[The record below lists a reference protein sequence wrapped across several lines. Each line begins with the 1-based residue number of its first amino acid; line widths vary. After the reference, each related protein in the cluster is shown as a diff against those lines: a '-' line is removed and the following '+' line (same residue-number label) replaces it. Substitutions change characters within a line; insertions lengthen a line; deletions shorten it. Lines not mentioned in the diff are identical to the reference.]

1 MKKRALYPLLA
12 SLLLFSP
19 IVQPMTAKATDYQA
33 KVNADVK
40 EFQNY
45 FAKQFPDVK
54 FADYA
59 NGVYA
64 IDEDARQQWLEI
76 EEFPPYIPA
85 VEEGKAL
92 FNKPFA
98 NGKSLASC
106 FTDGGAVRHNYPFYD
121 EQRGKVVTLELAINE
136 CRIANGEKALDY
148 KGGDMAKISAY
159 MAFIS
164 RGKPI
169 DVKVPSEGAYK
180 AYLKGKEFFYAKH
193 GKLNMSCAGCHMQYA
208 GQRLRSEILSPALGH
223 TTHFPV
229 FRSKW
234 GEIGTLH
241 KRYGGCTNDTGSK
254 ASAMQS
260 EEFRNLEF
268 FETIMSNGLQFNG
281 PASRK

>member
-19 IVQPMTAKATDYQA
+19 IVQPMAAKATDYQA

-85 VEEGKAL
+85 IEEGKAL

-98 NGKSLASC
+98 NGKSLGSC
-106 FTDGGAVRHNYPFYD
+106 FPDGGAVRHNYPFYD